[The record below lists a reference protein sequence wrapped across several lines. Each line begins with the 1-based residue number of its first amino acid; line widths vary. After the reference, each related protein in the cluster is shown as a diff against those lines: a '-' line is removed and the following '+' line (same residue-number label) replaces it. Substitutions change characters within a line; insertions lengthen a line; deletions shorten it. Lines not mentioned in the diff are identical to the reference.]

1 VPADTAHDIMSGR
14 CSASGGMQWVTQ
26 GDILAVPAS
35 GKAAYGGRPSVRWVE
50 LSAGSGQP
58 VRVEIRLPAAVPAG
72 VAEPPW
78 PTPAECYLDELPP
91 PASEWGAG
99 SFETGTV
106 EFDTAGIVGAVAG
119 ALLAVGALPPDSA
132 VLTGIRDRVNRDWHL
147 AVSDRHRDLMDAG
160 TDPGQ
165 AGSAGLPVRLP
176 FEHATAVIEDIT
188 AREDMVSVRLY
199 GHPLVFDES
208 WPMITPCFRVTA
220 VDDTGAR
227 HEGGRDSGSWSPAT
241 HEGSGSFWFWPPVSP
256 QAKQLRVT
264 VSTLWEAAWALIDIP
279 GR

>member
-1 VPADTAHDIMSGR
+1 
-14 CSASGGMQWVTQ
+14 
-26 GDILAVPAS
+26 
-35 GKAAYGGRPSVRWVE
+35 
-50 LSAGSGQP
+50 
-58 VRVEIRLPAAVPAG
+58 
-72 VAEPPW
+72 
-78 PTPAECYLDELPP
+78 
-91 PASEWGAG
+91 
-99 SFETGTV
+99 
-106 EFDTAGIVGAVAG
+106 
-119 ALLAVGALPPDSA
+119 
-132 VLTGIRDRVNRDWHL
+132 
-147 AVSDRHRDLMDAG
+147 MDAG